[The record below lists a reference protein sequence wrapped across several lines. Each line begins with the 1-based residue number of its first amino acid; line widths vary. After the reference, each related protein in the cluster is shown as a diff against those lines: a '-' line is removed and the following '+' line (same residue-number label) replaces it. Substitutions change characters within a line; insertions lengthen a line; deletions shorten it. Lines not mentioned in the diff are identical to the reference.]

1 VSEGVTCT
9 DELNDLDICA
19 PLSDHEELPVLLA
32 GLDEQ
37 RPVVPSHHA
46 NAPQLLHCRKL
57 KGPLLSADQEER
69 PLQPAELAEG
79 RPLLPINQTA
89 DSPVPL
95 NERPVLLTDKPVD
108 VELINPL
115 AGQKDEWSQDAV
127 SENRSSVS
135 AKRTVL
141 QISTHVSEELERFGE
156 SKAIELLSQLLPGLH
171 SKPQLSK
178 KETNISEVHPS
189 NTVGVRTA
197 GFLVE
202 PWSDNACSDNVH
214 PGNSSGA
221 DASCQLQP
229 LNDGGFSSSLDFK
242 SQKTNL
248 DSEADTRS
256 QEALPEL
263 REVRQQHQADR
274 CQELS
279 PDHQELGYKVISDR
293 QLYRSQELSPD
304 HQEFGDKGIAGHRIN
319 RSQEIN
325 TESQVSPD
333 HLSVHEKALL
343 LPGSETRSQ
352 EQIDKNSAVE
362 VLSAGCFDLPADK
375 ERKTNKDVVGPLKGI
390 NGQCLS

>member
-1 VSEGVTCT
+1 VSEGVTCP
-9 DELNDLDICA
+9 DELTDLEICA

-32 GLDEQ
+32 GLDEC
-37 RPVVPSHHA
+37 RSVVPSHHA
-46 NAPQLLHCRKL
+46 NAPQLHQTGKL
-57 KGPLLSADQEER
+57 KGPLLSADLEER
-69 PLQPAELAEG
+69 PLQPAEIAEG
-79 RPLLPINQTA
+79 RPVLPIDQTA
-89 DSPVPL
+89 VSPIPL
-95 NERPVLLTDKPVD
+95 DERPVLLTDEP

-115 AGQKDEWSQDAV
+115 AVEKDEGSQDAL
-127 SENRSSVS
+127 SANRSSVS

-171 SKPQLSK
+171 SKPQLTQ

-189 NTVGVRTA
+189 STVGVRTA

-202 PWSDNACSDNVH
+202 PCSDNACSDNVH

-221 DASCQLQP
+221 DASCQP
-229 LNDGGFSSSLDFK
+229 LNDGGVSSSLDYK
-242 SQKTNL
+242 SQKTNQ
-248 DSEADTRS
+248 DFKANNRS

-274 CQELS
+274 SQELS
-279 PDHQELGYKVISDR
+279 PDHQELG
-293 QLYRSQELSPD
+293 
-304 HQEFGDKGIAGHRIN
+304 DKGIAGHRIK

-325 TESQVSPD
+325 IDSQVSPD
-333 HLSVHEKALL
+333 HLSVHEKALP
-343 LPGSETRSQ
+343 LPASETRSQ

>member
-1 VSEGVTCT
+1 MSEGVTCP
-9 DELNDLDICA
+9 DELTDLEICA

-32 GLDEQ
+32 NLDEQ

-46 NAPQLLHCRKL
+46 NAPQLHQTGKL
-57 KGPLLSADQEER
+57 KGPLLSADLEER
-69 PLQPAELAEG
+69 SLQPAEIAEG
-79 RPLLPINQTA
+79 RIDQTA
-89 DSPVPL
+89 ASPVPL
-95 NERPVLLTDKPVD
+95 NERPVLFTDKP

-115 AGQKDEWSQDAV
+115 AVEKDEWSQDAL

-171 SKPQLSK
+171 SKPQFTK

-197 GFLVE
+197 GFFVG
-202 PWSDNACSDNVH
+202 PCSDNACSDDSYDVQ

-221 DASCQLQP
+221 DSSCQP
-229 LNDGGFSSSLDFK
+229 LNDGGVSASLDFK

-248 DSEADTRS
+248 DSRADTRS

-263 REVRQQHQADR
+263 REVRQQNQAASS
-274 CQELS
+274 QELS
-279 PDHQELGYKVISDR
+279 PDHQELGDKVISDR

-304 HQEFGDKGIAGHRIN
+304 HQELGDKGIAGHRIN

-325 TESQVSPD
+325 TDGQVRPD

-343 LPGSETRSQ
+343 LPASETRSQ
-352 EQIDKNSAVE
+352 EQIDKNSA
-362 VLSAGCFDLPADK
+362 AGCLDLPVDK
-375 ERKTNKDVVGPLKGI
+375 ERKTNKVVVGPLTGN
-390 NGQCLS
+390 NGQCLSKP

>member
-1 VSEGVTCT
+1 MSEGVTCT
-9 DELNDLDICA
+9 DELTDLDICA
-19 PLSDHEELPVLLA
+19 SLSDHEERPVLLA

-46 NAPQLLHCRKL
+46 NAPQLLHPGKL
-57 KGPLLSADQEER
+57 RGPLLSADLEER
-69 PLQPAELAEG
+69 PLQPAEIAV
-79 RPLLPINQTA
+79 LPIDQTA
-89 DSPVPL
+89 VSPIPL
-95 NERPVLLTDKPVD
+95 DERPVLLTNEP

-115 AGQKDEWSQDAV
+115 AVEKDEWSEDAL

-135 AKRTVL
+135 ATRTVL

-171 SKPQLSK
+171 SKPQLTK
-178 KETNISEVHPS
+178 KEPNNSQVHPR
-189 NTVGVRTA
+189 NTVGERTA
-197 GFLVE
+197 GFLVGC
-202 PWSDNACSDNVH
+202 SDNACSDNVH

-221 DASCQLQP
+221 DASCQLLP
-229 LNDGGFSSSLDFK
+229 LNDDGVSSSLDYK

-263 REVRQQHQADR
+263 REVRQQR
-274 CQELS
+274 QEF
-279 PDHQELGYKVISDR
+279 
-293 QLYRSQELSPD
+293 SPD

-325 TESQVSPD
+325 TESQVRPD
-333 HLSVHEKALL
+333 HLPVHEKALP

-375 ERKTNKDVVGPLKGI
+375 ERKTNKDVVGPFTGN
-390 NGQCLS
+390 NGQCLKRYCDEKFKG